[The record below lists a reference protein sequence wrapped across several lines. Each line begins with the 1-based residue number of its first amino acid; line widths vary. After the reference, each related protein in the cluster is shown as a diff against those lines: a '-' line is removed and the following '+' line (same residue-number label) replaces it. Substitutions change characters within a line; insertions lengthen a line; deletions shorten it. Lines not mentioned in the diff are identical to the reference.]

1 MSGRIL
7 VIDDVAINRIMLEV
21 RLSQLSYQVVLH
33 GSIGEIRVPGAVD
46 AVIVAARCLAGA
58 PAAMLADLRGR
69 LEHPQVPVMVLL
81 SGTGPL
87 TVADALAAGAD
98 DAIQSGGNP
107 AEMVAR
113 LRGLTRRACFEA
125 EDSADG
131 FPAGWHWGAQN
142 SALPAAP
149 VLVVGATRAVAQ
161 DYATALASGW
171 EGRIIARAW
180 TEAAEPFG
188 GATPPDVVLLCAS
201 DEHPF
206 PAAHTLIELRS
217 GRRTNTAAVLG
228 VFDEA
233 LEKQALDLLNMGA
246 DDLYLGQT
254 EPREIGLR
262 IGGLMARQAR
272 LKARQTALRQGYAE
286 SLTDPLTGL
295 QNRRGALPALAR
307 ASERA
312 RRGGGALALMVA
324 DLDHFKRI
332 NDTYGHAAGDNALI
346 EVSRRLHAALPDAPV
361 LARMGGEE
369 FLIAIEVNDIADAT
383 ALAEEMRHAI
393 ASVPVALGQGA
404 PDVAITVSV
413 GVQLFRDGLSGMD
426 RALNAADTA
435 LYAAKNDGRNRVS
448 FGVVNA
454 A

>member
-21 RLSQLSYQVVLH
+21 RLSQLSYQVALH
-33 GSIGEIRVPGAVD
+33 GSIGEIREAAPVD
-46 AVIVAARCLAGA
+46 AVIVAGRCLAGA

-69 LEHPQVPVMVLL
+69 LGQPHVPVMAILAE
-81 SGTGPL
+81 TGPL
-87 TVADALAAGAD
+87 SVADALAAGAD

-125 EDSADG
+125 EGSL
-131 FPAGWHWGAQN
+131 PSGWHWGLATG
-142 SALPAAP
+142 AAKTAP

-161 DYATALASGW
+161 DYASALTGGW

-188 GATPPDVVLLCAS
+188 TGTPPEVVVLCAS

-228 VFDEA
+228 VFDGA
-233 LEKQALDLLNMGA
+233 LEKQALELLNMGA
-246 DDLYLGQT
+246 DDLYLGAT
-254 EPREIGLR
+254 DPREIGLR

-272 LKARQTALRQGYAE
+272 LRAQQTALRQGYAE

-312 RRGGGALALMVA
+312 RRNGGALALLVA

-332 NDTYGHAAGDNALI
+332 NDSYGHAAGDTALI
-346 EVSRRLHAALPDAPV
+346 EISRRLHAAIPDAPV

-369 FLIAIEVNDIADAT
+369 FLIAVEVNDITDAT
-383 ALAEEMRHAI
+383 AMAEEMRHAI
-393 ASVPVALGQGA
+393 ASVPVALGADA
-404 PDVAITVSV
+404 PEVALTISV
-413 GVQLFRDGLSGMD
+413 GVQLFRDGLSGME
-426 RALNAADTA
+426 RALTEADSA
-435 LYAAKNDGRNRVS
+435 LYLAKNNGRNQVS
-448 FGVVNA
+448 CSSVNA